1 MLPPGKAATL
11 GRREICFGGFL
22 PGGIS
27 FRPKLLPGMTAVED
41 RVGLDSVF
49 GLSYTVRLVSGIR
62 KAPPLDG
69 LPPQGR
75 CSGQRIDWT
84 GGVVF
89 PCDGLD
95 LLPDNPV
102 QMPLAVEVA
111 DQFLAQGPEKQ
122 AVARREFLAEHLHP
136 KVVFRSAVHRRRPAG
151 GRAGAEQC
159 CQEEREEDSPP
170 CHTGYFVN
178 RSQPA
183 RTSSM
188 RAGVPFSTRLMAA
201 TTGIIRSP
209 LLVSS
214 GSSGDTCAPAATA
227 RM

>member
-27 FRPKLLPGMTAVED
+27 FRPKLLPGMTAAED

-102 QMPLAVEVA
+102 QMRISSSHKARKNRLSRVESSSRSTCIRRSFSARLCTAAVRREG
-111 DQFLAQGPEKQ
+111 AQAQ
-122 AVARREFLAEHLHP
+122 NSAARRSG
-136 KVVFRSAVHRRRPAG
+136 RRIRRRVIQG
-151 GRAGAEQC
+151 
-159 CQEEREEDSPP
+159 
-170 CHTGYFVN
+170 T
-178 RSQPA
+178 
-183 RTSSM
+183 
-188 RAGVPFSTRLMAA
+188 L
-201 TTGIIRSP
+201 
-209 LLVSS
+209 
-214 GSSGDTCAPAATA
+214 
-227 RM
+227 

>member
-27 FRPKLLPGMTAVED
+27 FRPKLLPGMTAAED
-41 RVGLDSVF
+41 RVGLDSV
-49 GLSYTVRLVSGIR
+49 SYTVRLVSGIR

-122 AVARREFLAEHLHP
+122 AVARREFLAEHLLCTAA
-136 KVVFRSAVHRRRPAG
+136 VRREGAQAQNSAARRSGRRIRRRVIQG
-151 GRAGAEQC
+151 
-159 CQEEREEDSPP
+159 
-170 CHTGYFVN
+170 T
-178 RSQPA
+178 
-183 RTSSM
+183 
-188 RAGVPFSTRLMAA
+188 L
-201 TTGIIRSP
+201 
-209 LLVSS
+209 
-214 GSSGDTCAPAATA
+214 
-227 RM
+227 

>member
-27 FRPKLLPGMTAVED
+27 FRPKLLPGMTAAED

-62 KAPPLDG
+62 KAPPLGG

-102 QMPLAVEVA
+102 QMPLAVE
-111 DQFLAQGPEKQ
+111 
-122 AVARREFLAEHLHP
+122 AVSYTHLTLP
-136 KVVFRSAVHRRRPAG
+136 TKA
-151 GRAGAEQC
+151 
-159 CQEEREEDSPP
+159 
-170 CHTGYFVN
+170 
-178 RSQPA
+178 
-183 RTSSM
+183 
-188 RAGVPFSTRLMAA
+188 
-201 TTGIIRSP
+201 
-209 LLVSS
+209 
-214 GSSGDTCAPAATA
+214 
-227 RM
+227 

>member
-27 FRPKLLPGMTAVED
+27 FRPKLLPGMTAAED

-62 KAPPLDG
+62 KAPPLGG

-111 DQFLAQGPEKQ
+111 DQFLDKARKNRLSRVESSSRSTCIRRSFSARLCTAAVRREGAQAQ
-122 AVARREFLAEHLHP
+122 NSAARRSG
-136 KVVFRSAVHRRRPAG
+136 RRIRRRVIQG
-151 GRAGAEQC
+151 
-159 CQEEREEDSPP
+159 
-170 CHTGYFVN
+170 T
-178 RSQPA
+178 
-183 RTSSM
+183 
-188 RAGVPFSTRLMAA
+188 L
-201 TTGIIRSP
+201 
-209 LLVSS
+209 
-214 GSSGDTCAPAATA
+214 
-227 RM
+227 

>member
-27 FRPKLLPGMTAVED
+27 FRPKLLPGMTAAED

-62 KAPPLDG
+62 KAPPLGG

-95 LLPDNPV
+95 LLPDNRLSRV
-102 QMPLAVEVA
+102 ESSSRSTCIRRSFSARLCTAAVRREG
-111 DQFLAQGPEKQ
+111 AQAQ
-122 AVARREFLAEHLHP
+122 NSAARRSG
-136 KVVFRSAVHRRRPAG
+136 RRIRRRVIQG
-151 GRAGAEQC
+151 
-159 CQEEREEDSPP
+159 
-170 CHTGYFVN
+170 T
-178 RSQPA
+178 
-183 RTSSM
+183 
-188 RAGVPFSTRLMAA
+188 L
-201 TTGIIRSP
+201 
-209 LLVSS
+209 
-214 GSSGDTCAPAATA
+214 
-227 RM
+227 